1 MARHI
6 LLHLEYD
13 GTDYA
18 GFQRQLG
25 QPSIQAEVEAVIA
38 QLTGQP
44 ARLRGAGRT
53 DAGVH
58 AAAMPATFVTDWAG
72 PLPRLVGGLN
82 HFLPLAIAV
91 RNAREVPPEFDP
103 RRCARSRTYR
113 YTVLLRPTR
122 SPLADRF
129 AYRVPGPLV
138 LDAMREALTYLVGE
152 HDFAA
157 FAASLTIGSTVR
169 RMIAAEARE
178 RDDQIFFDFTATAFL
193 AHQIRNTVGTLLWVG
208 EGRLEPRD
216 VQHILLSRDRRQA
229 GPAAPPRGLCLLGVD
244 YGQWMTDR
252 GHNEDA

>member
-6 LLHLEYD
+6 LLQLEYD
-13 GTDYA
+13 GTDFA
-18 GFQRQLG
+18 GFQRQAG
-25 QPSIQAEVEAVIA
+25 QPSIQAAVEAAIGR
-38 QLTGQP
+38 LTGQA
-44 ARLRGAGRT
+44 ARVRGAGRT

-58 AAAMPATFVTDWAG
+58 AAAMPAAFVTDWTD

-82 HFLPLAIAV
+82 HFLPSAIAV
-91 RNAREVPPEFDP
+91 RGAREVSPEFDP

-113 YTVLLRPTR
+113 YTVLIRPAR
-122 SPLADRF
+122 SPLLDRF
-129 AYRVPGPLV
+129 AYRVPAPLE
-138 LDAMREALTYLVGE
+138 LDAIREALTYLTGE

-157 FAASLTIGSTVR
+157 FAASLATGSTIR

-178 RDDQIFFDFTATAFL
+178 RDDQILFDFTATAFL
-193 AHQIRNTVGTLLWVG
+193 AHQVRNTVGTLLWVG
-208 EGRLEPRD
+208 TGRLEPRD
-216 VQHILLSRDRRQA
+216 LQRILLSRDRRQA